1 MTQQTSG
8 DSFLKLSRDLFREK
22 RYAEAAEIL
31 QIMLEQDP
39 RNEAALEMLGMTRF
53 YNKELQAA
61 REVFERHTKLNSGHT
76 QAWVNLGAVLNR
88 LGEFRKAVE
97 ALRRALQKDR
107 KCAEAYYNMGIAQ
120 RGQNL
125 NTMAISAYKEALKIK
140 PDLIEAHL
148 NLGNL
153 YVEMKN
159 LGLALKC
166 FQTAVRLDPN
176 SKKAR
181 SSLENAQM
189 NQQNARREVS
199 PFGRLV
205 DVKELDRQNV
215 ETGPRELDAASRRA
229 ERELVQEVT
238 RKVRASA
245 KEMLPMLEETLHSQ
259 LHRLERVVLQSEV
272 RLSSGDTIEVF
283 SKTMGDLRRLQT
295 VMQESLAEIREHL
308 S

>member
-22 RYAEAAEIL
+22 RFAEAAEIL

-39 RNEAALEMLGMTRF
+39 KDEVALEMLGMARF

-61 REVFERHTKLNSGHT
+61 REVFERHTKVNSGHT

-125 NTMAISAYKEALKIK
+125 NTMAISAYKEAIKLK

-148 NLGNL
+148 NLGNI
-153 YVEMKN
+153 YVDMKN
-159 LGLALKC
+159 MGLALQC
-166 FQTAVRLDPN
+166 FQAAVRLDPN

-181 SSLENAQM
+181 SSLEKAQM
-189 NQQNARREVS
+189 TQQNARRVVS

-215 ETGPRELDAASRRA
+215 DTGPRELDAASRKA

-238 RKVRASA
+238 RKVRAGG
-245 KEMLPMLEETLHSQ
+245 KEMLPLLEETLHAQ
-259 LHRLERVVLQSEV
+259 LHRLERIVVQTEN
-272 RLSSGDTIEVF
+272 RFSSAENVESF
-283 SKTMGDLRRLQT
+283 SQTLGDLQRLRS
-295 VMQESLAEIREHL
+295 VIKEGLAEIREHL
-308 S
+308 T